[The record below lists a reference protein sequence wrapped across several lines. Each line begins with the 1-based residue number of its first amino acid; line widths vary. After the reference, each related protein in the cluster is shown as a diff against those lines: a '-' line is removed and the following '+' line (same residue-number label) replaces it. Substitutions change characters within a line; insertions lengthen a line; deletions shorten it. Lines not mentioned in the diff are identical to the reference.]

1 VIELFKAASAAVKAL
16 FESRRVI
23 PCRHERRHGASIVSE
38 ARRDRFLDAD
48 SKAAATGGA
57 LMRGCF
63 SDAARMMQ
71 TLPSLPVAKV
81 RVTLAHPPERR
92 SRV

>member
-1 VIELFKAASAAVKAL
+1 MSVVM
-16 FESRRVI
+16 
-23 PCRHERRHGASIVSE
+23 ERVSE

-48 SKAAATGGA
+48 SKAAAAAGA
-57 LMRGCF
+57 LVRGCF
-63 SDAARMMQ
+63 SDAARMME
-71 TLPSLPVAKV
+71 TLRLPSLPVAKV

>member
-1 VIELFKAASAAVKAL
+1 M
-16 FESRRVI
+16 
-23 PCRHERRHGASIVSE
+23 ERVSE

-48 SKAAATGGA
+48 SKAAAAAGA
-57 LMRGCF
+57 LVRGCF
-63 SDAARMMQ
+63 SDAARMMK

-81 RVTLAHPPERR
+81 RVTLAHPSERR

>member
-1 VIELFKAASAAVKAL
+1 ME
-16 FESRRVI
+16 RV
-23 PCRHERRHGASIVSE
+23 RE

-48 SKAAATGGA
+48 SKAAAAAGA
-57 LMRGCF
+57 LVRGCF
-63 SDAARMMQ
+63 SDAAQMMK
-71 TLPSLPVAKV
+71 TLPSLPAKV